1 MQGMKRYVQWGG
13 RVIVAVCFIW
23 LTSIAFDLSY
33 ILSEMEALFSNV
45 WVMIAMTF
53 AYLSAFL
60 LRAKAWQMYVD
71 ERMSLKRF
79 VDGLFYS
86 LFLNHLL
93 PIKAGDLIRT
103 GYLASSK
110 EVSWKAALESV
121 VIMRLLDL
129 MILGFFALAGVFYL
143 GVSIS
148 YLFIVGLMLGGGA
161 LLALILLK
169 EKWRHVFFSQA
180 KRAGAVIISVKGMV
194 LVLFIVVSWIL
205 EAVIVYAVSTQFGT
219 TLTFLKAIWVNS
231 FTIAGQVFHFSP
243 GGIGTYES
251 FMSFGLRAFQI
262 PIKEA
267 YTIAIL
273 THGYKFIFS
282 FVIGFYLIFSAPI
295 SWTTIKHWM
304 KRKED

>member
-1 MQGMKRYVQWGG
+1 MHQMKRYVQWGG
-13 RVIVAVCFIW
+13 RVIVGVCFIW

-33 ILSEMEALFSNV
+33 ILSEMKALFRNG
-45 WVMIAMTF
+45 WILLAMTI

-60 LRAKAWQMYVD
+60 LRAKAWQMYVN
-71 ERMSLKRF
+71 ERMPFKHF

-103 GYLASSK
+103 GYLASSNQ
-110 EVSWKAALESV
+110 VSWKSALESV
-121 VIMRLLDL
+121 IIMRILDL
-129 MILGFFALAGVFYL
+129 MILGFIALAGVFYL
-143 GVSIS
+143 GMSIS
-148 YLFIVGLMLGGGA
+148 YLFMIGLIVGGAA
-161 LLALILLK
+161 LLGLLLLK
-169 EKWRHVFFSQA
+169 EKWRKVIFSQA
-180 KRAGAVIISVKGMV
+180 KHAGSIIFSVKGIV
-194 LVLFIVVSWIL
+194 LVLLIVVSWIL
-205 EAVIVYAVSTQFGT
+205 EAVIVIAVSTQFET
-219 TLTFLKAIWVNS
+219 TLTFLKSIWVNS

-251 FMSFGLRAFQI
+251 FMSFGLRAFQV

-282 FVIGFYLIFSAPI
+282 FVIGFYLILSAPI
-295 SWTTIKHWM
+295 SWTTIKLWM